1 MTTQTLLLVGVAVVA
16 LLAAMG
22 AFAIAW
28 RRSTGAASW
37 RSALSRETLRADR
50 EQKVVVG
57 TALETEERANG
68 KRSDDAGTQIAD
80 EPEAFQE
87 PAISHE
93 PAGVTVAHEQLVV
106 EVSPEEAGVSRRQF
120 FNRALTATFGSFVAV
135 LGIELL
141 AFMWPR
147 LKGGFGAS
155 IDAGAVTDLIA
166 ATRTPD
172 GGIVPAFVP
181 EAKAYVVPVDD
192 GNLSAQFEGRS
203 VAAGGLMALYQRCVH
218 LGCRVPWCAT
228 SQGFE
233 CPCHGSK
240 YDGIGEYFGGPAPRN
255 LDRFVVEVVNA
266 RFIIHT
272 ADILQTPRAPTM
284 SIAYPQGPSCIG
296 AIVAEEEA

>member
-16 LLAAMG
+16 LLAALG

-28 RRSTGAASW
+28 RRSTGATSW
-37 RSALSRETLRADR
+37 RKAVSKETLEADR
-50 EQKVVVG
+50 SEKVVVVSERR
-57 TALETEERANG
+57 AQEETSEEIHEMPA
-68 KRSDDAGTQIAD
+68 Q
-80 EPEAFQE
+80 EEAHVV
-87 PAISHE
+87 AE
-93 PAGVTVAHEQLVV
+93 PAGVTVSHQQLVV
-106 EVSPEEAGVSRRQF
+106 EVPPEEAGVSRRQF
-120 FNRALTATFGSFVAV
+120 FNRALAATFGSFLAI

-172 GGIVPAFVP
+172 GGVVPAFIP
-181 EAKAYVVPVDD
+181 EARAYVVPVDD
-192 GNLSAQFEGRS
+192 TNLSAQFEGKS

-255 LDRFVVEVVNA
+255 LDRFMVEVIDT
-266 RFIIHT
+266 RFVIHT
-272 ADILQTPRAPTM
+272 GDILQTPRAPVR
-284 SIAYPQGPSCIG
+284 SVPYPQGPSCIG
-296 AIVAEEEA
+296 AIAVEEA